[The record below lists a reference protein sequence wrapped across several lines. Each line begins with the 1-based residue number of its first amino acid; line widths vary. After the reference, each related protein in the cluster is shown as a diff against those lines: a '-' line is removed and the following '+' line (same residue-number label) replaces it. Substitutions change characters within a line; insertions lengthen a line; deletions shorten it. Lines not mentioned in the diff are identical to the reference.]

1 METIK
6 GKRNVHTGII
16 QKGIIMGKLES
27 IYPIAIENTKEKI
40 IQDMNYY
47 LESQETLPPFAAYVS
62 ERLSFIEQI
71 WLNVWLNKAS
81 NDVPRKEK
89 KVFLNER
96 GFVTEG
102 SDHKLI
108 NSMFRNELKSHRP
121 FDALTWMNEAFSN
134 KQADWEYRYKE
145 ARGNFFKRQEEQR
158 LAKQRWKIRVRL
170 QDEAIAYFEN
180 NSLVLYLH
188 VRSYIAGILAKD
200 LKNKPKFQYV
210 DPYLLEEK
218 LVEEGRFHATEY
230 LMVTDFFEE
239 LTGDIHSL
247 FDWGKNRFEYENYF
261 YRYER
266 LVSDLLVKIAPEKCL
281 NQLPVGL
288 HHDYLE
294 SYGERL
300 TAIALQDI
308 VRDELTDLSQA
319 CFDEL
324 QEEYVSD
331 LLNLE
336 GVPFDEAVHEEIFEK
351 DEANREIRKAEA
363 LAEQARKQAEE
374 QRMINDIIGK
384 AYTPSLGKRVSYIL
398 HIGETNTGKTHQ
410 ALQKMKEAQSGLYL
424 APLRLLALE
433 VFDKLNADGIPCSLK
448 TGEEEKLVPGATHT
462 SSTVEMF
469 HEKDYHEVIVI
480 DEAQMIADKDRGFAW
495 FRAITQANAKEVHII
510 GSKNIKVMLLNLLEE
525 AELELREYRRD
536 IPLEVE
542 QREFELKFT
551 KKGDAL
557 ICFSRRQVLETA
569 SRLKES
575 GHNVS
580 MIYGSM
586 PPENRKRQIELFNR
600 GETSVVVATDAIGMG
615 LNLPI
620 RRIVFLENEKF
631 DGTRRRRLTSQEIKQ
646 IAGRAGRKGIYD
658 TGKVAFTAE
667 IKIMNKL
674 LDQADE
680 PVQTFTIAP
689 TSAVFER
696 FQKYYRNMGTFFEM
710 WERFEPPKG
719 TKKASLS
726 EERELYELI
735 RGTETEARFS
745 LMDLYGFL
753 HIPFSAKEPSLIRQW
768 LETVEAIAESSDL
781 PEPIIKT
788 RNLEELE
795 LSYKAIGLHLLFLYR
810 MGQKT
815 EAVYW
820 ERIREEISEGVHD
833 QLKDEMLN
841 YQKKCKRCGK
851 KLPDDSRFHICDA
864 CYRRGHRKTH
874 RLH

>member
-1 METIK
+1 
-6 GKRNVHTGII
+6 
-16 QKGIIMGKLES
+16 MGKLEN
-27 IYPIAIENTKEKI
+27 IYPIAIENTKQKI
-40 IQDMNYY
+40 IQDMDFY
-47 LESQETLPPFAAYVS
+47 LENQEALPSYS
-62 ERLSFIEQI
+62 TYISDRMSYIEQI
-71 WLNVWLNKAS
+71 WINVWLSKAS

-89 KVFLNER
+89 RGFLNER

-108 NSMFRNELKSHRP
+108 NSLFRNELKSYRP
-121 FDALTWMNEAFSN
+121 FDVLTWIKITFSEN
-134 KQADWEYRYKE
+134 QEEWEERYKK
-145 ARGNFFKRQEEQR
+145 ARENFFKRQEEQR
-158 LAKQRWKIRVRL
+158 LANERWKVRERL
-170 QDEAIAYFEN
+170 QDEANTFFEKS
-180 NSLVLYLH
+180 SLLLYLH
-188 VRSYIAGILAKD
+188 VRYYIAEILVAD
-200 LKNKPKFQYV
+200 LQNKPKFQYV
-210 DPYLLEEK
+210 TPYMLEEQ
-218 LVEEGRFHATEY
+218 LVEAGLFESTEY

-247 FDWGKNRFEYENYF
+247 FDWGKNHYEYENYF

-266 LVSDLLVKIAPEKCL
+266 LISEFILGFAPKKFI
-281 NQLPVGL
+281 NHLPATL
-288 HHDYLE
+288 HHDFLE
-294 SYGERL
+294 AYREKL
-300 TAIALQDI
+300 TSGALQGML
-308 VRDELTDLSQA
+308 RDELADLSQA

-324 QEEYVSD
+324 QEEYLSD
-331 LLNLE
+331 LLKLAKT
-336 GVPFDEAVHEEIFEK
+336 PFNESLHQKIFEE
-351 DEANREIRKAEA
+351 DEENRERRKAEV
-363 LAEQARKQAEE
+363 LAELARRRAEE
-374 QRMINDIIGK
+374 ERIIEDIFGK
-384 AYTPSLGKRVSYIL
+384 AYTPSLGKRVRYVL

-410 ALQKMKEAQSGLYL
+410 ALKKMKAAESGLYL

-433 VFDKLNADGIPCSLK
+433 VFDKLNAEGVPCSLK
-448 TGEEEKLVPGATHT
+448 TGEEEKSVEGAKHF
-462 SSTVEMF
+462 SCTVEMF

-480 DEAQMIADKDRGFAW
+480 DEAQMIADKDRGFSW

-510 GSKNIKVMLLNLLEE
+510 GSRNIKMMLLNLLNG
-525 AELELREYRRD
+525 ANLELHEYTRD
-536 IPLEVE
+536 IPLEIE
-542 QREFELKFT
+542 PREFGLKYT

-569 SRLKES
+569 SRLQGS
-575 GHNVS
+575 GHSVS

-631 DGTRRRRLTSQEIKQ
+631 DGTRRRRLTSQEVKQ

-674 LDQADE
+674 LEQVDE

-696 FQKYYRNMGTFFEM
+696 FQKYYRHLGTFFEL
-710 WERFEPPKG
+710 WEKFEPPNG
-719 TKKASLS
+719 TKKASLT

-735 RGTETEARFS
+735 RDTEIEARFS

-753 HIPFSAKEPSLIRQW
+753 HLPFSAKEPRLIRQW
-768 LETVEAIAESSDL
+768 LETVEAIAESSNL
-781 PEPIIKT
+781 PDPIIKT

-810 MGQKT
+810 MGRRT
-815 EAVYW
+815 EAIYW
-820 ERIREEISEGVHD
+820 ERVREEISDGVHD
-833 QLKDEMLN
+833 QLKDEMIN

-851 KLPDDSRFHICDA
+851 KLPDSLRFQICDA
-864 CYRRGHRKTH
+864 CYHKGQRRTH
-874 RLH
+874 RSK

>member
-1 METIK
+1 
-6 GKRNVHTGII
+6 
-16 QKGIIMGKLES
+16 MGKLES

-40 IQDMNYY
+40 IQDMDFY
-47 LESQETLPPFAAYVS
+47 LENQETMPSYSAYIS
-62 ERLSFIEQI
+62 DRTTFIEQI
-71 WLNVWLNKAS
+71 WINVWINKAS

-89 KVFLNER
+89 KAFLSER

-108 NSMFRNELKSHRP
+108 NSMFRNELKKYRP
-121 FDALTWMNEAFSN
+121 FDSLTWIKKTFADNQE
-134 KQADWEYRYKE
+134 DWEKRYKN
-145 ARGNFFKRQEEQR
+145 AREKFFRRQEEQR
-158 LAKQRWKIRVRL
+158 LAKQRWKIRARL
-170 QDEAIAYFEN
+170 QEEANTFFEN
-180 NSLVLYLH
+180 NSLLLYLH
-188 VRSYIAGILAKD
+188 ARYYIAGILTKD

-210 DPYLLEEK
+210 DPYLLEEQ
-218 LVEEGRFHATEY
+218 LVEEGDFQAAEY

-247 FDWGKNRFEYENYF
+247 VGWGRNRYEYENYF
-261 YRYER
+261 FRYER
-266 LVSDLLVKIAPEKCL
+266 LVSDFIMKIAPDKYL
-281 NQLPVGL
+281 NNLSAAL
-288 HHDYLE
+288 HHDFLE

-300 TAIALQDI
+300 TVEALQGI
-308 VRDELTDLSQA
+308 LSDELADLSQS

-324 QEEYVSD
+324 QEEYLSD
-331 LLNLE
+331 LLKLE
-336 GVPFDEAVHEEIFEK
+336 GIPFNETLHEEIYEK
-351 DEANREIRKAEA
+351 DVENRERRKAEV
-363 LAEQARKQAEE
+363 LAEQARKLAEE

-384 AYTPSLGKRVSYIL
+384 AYTPSLGKKVRYVL
-398 HIGETNTGKTHQ
+398 HIGETNTGKTHK
-410 ALQKMKEAQSGLYL
+410 ALEKMKEAESGLYL

-433 VFDKLNADGIPCSLK
+433 VFDKLNADGVPCSLK
-448 TGEEEKLVPGATHT
+448 TGEEEKAVAGAKHV

-480 DEAQMIADKDRGFAW
+480 DEAQMIADKDRGFSW

-510 GSKNIKVMLLNLLEE
+510 GSNNIKKMLLNLLNE
-525 AELELREYRRD
+525 ADLELHEYRRE

-542 QREFELKFT
+542 QREFGLKYT

-658 TGKVAFTAE
+658 TGKVAFTAD

-674 LDQADE
+674 LEQVDE

-696 FQKYYRNMGTFFEM
+696 FQKYYRNLGTFFEM

-735 RGTETEARFS
+735 RDTEIEARFS

-768 LETVEAIAESSDL
+768 LETVEAIAENSDL
-781 PEPIIKT
+781 PEPVIKT

-810 MGQKT
+810 MGKRT

-820 ERIREEISEGVHD
+820 ERIREEISDGVHD

-851 KLPDDSRFHICDA
+851 RLPDDSRFQICDA
-864 CYRRGHRKTH
+864 CYHRGLRKTH
-874 RLH
+874 RFN

>member
-1 METIK
+1 M
-6 GKRNVHTGII
+6 
-16 QKGIIMGKLES
+16 KLA
-27 IYPIAIENTKEKI
+27 PDK
-40 IQDMNYY
+40 Y
-47 LESQETLPPFAAYVS
+47 LNHLSAA
-62 ERLSFIEQI
+62 
-71 WLNVWLNKAS
+71 
-81 NDVPRKEK
+81 
-89 KVFLNER
+89 
-96 GFVTEG
+96 
-102 SDHKLI
+102 
-108 NSMFRNELKSHRP
+108 
-121 FDALTWMNEAFSN
+121 
-134 KQADWEYRYKE
+134 
-145 ARGNFFKRQEEQR
+145 
-158 LAKQRWKIRVRL
+158 
-170 QDEAIAYFEN
+170 
-180 NSLVLYLH
+180 
-188 VRSYIAGILAKD
+188 
-200 LKNKPKFQYV
+200 
-210 DPYLLEEK
+210 
-218 LVEEGRFHATEY
+218 
-230 LMVTDFFEE
+230 
-239 LTGDIHSL
+239 
-247 FDWGKNRFEYENYF
+247 
-261 YRYER
+261 
-266 LVSDLLVKIAPEKCL
+266 
-281 NQLPVGL
+281 L
-288 HHDYLE
+288 HHDFLE

-300 TAIALQDI
+300 TDDALQGI
-308 VRDELTDLSQA
+308 LSDELADLSQS

-324 QEEYVSD
+324 QEEYLSD
-331 LLNLE
+331 LLKLE
-336 GVPFDEAVHEEIFEK
+336 GIPFNEILHEEIFEK
-351 DEANREIRKAEA
+351 DVENRERRKAEV
-363 LAEQARKQAEE
+363 LAEEARKRAEE
-374 QRMINDIIGK
+374 QRMIDDIIGK
-384 AYTPSLGKRVSYIL
+384 AYTPSLGKKVRYVL
-398 HIGETNTGKTHQ
+398 HIGETNTGKTHK
-410 ALQKMKEAQSGLYL
+410 ALEKMKQAESGMYL

-433 VFDKLNADGIPCSLK
+433 VFDKLNADGVPCSLK
-448 TGEEEKLVPGATHT
+448 TGEEEKAIEGAKHV

-480 DEAQMIADKDRGFAW
+480 DEAQMIADKDRGFSW

-510 GSKNIKVMLLNLLEE
+510 GSNNIKKMLLNLLNE
-525 AELELREYRRD
+525 ADLELHEYRRE

-542 QREFELKFT
+542 QREFGLKYT

-658 TGKVAFTAE
+658 TGKVAFTAD

-674 LDQADE
+674 LEQVDE

-696 FQKYYRNMGTFFEM
+696 FQTYYRNLGTFFEM

-735 RGTETEARFS
+735 RDTEIEARFS

-768 LETVEAIAESSDL
+768 LETVEAIAENSDL
-781 PEPIIKT
+781 PEPVIKT

-810 MGQKT
+810 MGKRT

-820 ERIREEISEGVHD
+820 ERIREEISDGVHD

-851 KLPDDSRFHICDA
+851 RLPDDSRFQICDA
-864 CYRRGHRKTH
+864 CYHRGLRKTH
-874 RLH
+874 RFN

>member
-1 METIK
+1 
-6 GKRNVHTGII
+6 
-16 QKGIIMGKLES
+16 MGKLEN
-27 IYPIAIENTKEKI
+27 IYPIAIENTKQKI
-40 IQDMNYY
+40 IQDMDFY
-47 LESQETLPPFAAYVS
+47 LENQETLPSYS
-62 ERLSFIEQI
+62 TYISDRMSYIEQI
-71 WLNVWLNKAS
+71 WINVWLSKAS

-89 KVFLNER
+89 RGFLNER

-108 NSMFRNELKSHRP
+108 NSLFRNELKSYRP
-121 FDALTWMNEAFSN
+121 FDVLTWIKITFSEN
-134 KQADWEYRYKE
+134 QEEWEERYKK
-145 ARGNFFKRQEEQR
+145 ARENFFKRQEEQR
-158 LAKQRWKIRVRL
+158 LANERWKVRERL
-170 QDEAIAYFEN
+170 QDEANTFFEKS
-180 NSLVLYLH
+180 SLLLYLH
-188 VRSYIAGILAKD
+188 VRYYIAEILVAD
-200 LKNKPKFQYV
+200 LQNKPKFQYV
-210 DPYLLEEK
+210 TPYMLEEQ
-218 LVEEGRFHATEY
+218 LVEAGLFESTEY

-247 FDWGKNRFEYENYF
+247 FDWGKNHYEYENYF

-266 LVSDLLVKIAPEKCL
+266 LISEFILGFAPKKFI
-281 NQLPVGL
+281 NHLPVTL
-288 HHDYLE
+288 HHDFLE
-294 SYGERL
+294 AYGEKL
-300 TAIALQDI
+300 TSGALQGML
-308 VRDELTDLSQA
+308 RDELADLSQA

-324 QEEYVSD
+324 QEEYLSD
-331 LLNLE
+331 LLKLAKT
-336 GVPFDEAVHEEIFEK
+336 PFNESLHQKIFEE
-351 DEANREIRKAEA
+351 DEENRERRKAEV
-363 LAEQARKQAEE
+363 LAEQARRQAEE
-374 QRMINDIIGK
+374 ERIIEDIFGK
-384 AYTPSLGKRVSYIL
+384 AYTPSLGKRVRYVL

-410 ALQKMKEAQSGLYL
+410 ALKKMKAAESGLYL

-433 VFDKLNADGIPCSLK
+433 VFDKLNAEGVPCSLK
-448 TGEEEKLVPGATHT
+448 TGEEEKSVEGAKHF
-462 SSTVEMF
+462 SCTVEMF

-480 DEAQMIADKDRGFAW
+480 DEAQMIADKDRGFSW

-510 GSKNIKVMLLNLLEE
+510 GSRNIKMMLLNLLNG
-525 AELELREYRRD
+525 ANLELHEYTRD
-536 IPLEVE
+536 IPLEIE
-542 QREFELKFT
+542 PREFGLKYT

-569 SRLKES
+569 SRLQGS
-575 GHNVS
+575 GHSVS

-631 DGTRRRRLTSQEIKQ
+631 DGTRRRRLTSQEVKQ

-674 LDQADE
+674 LEQVDE

-696 FQKYYRNMGTFFEM
+696 FQKYYRHLGTFFEL
-710 WERFEPPKG
+710 WEKFEPPNG
-719 TKKASLS
+719 TKKASLT

-735 RGTETEARFS
+735 RDTEIEARFS

-753 HIPFSAKEPSLIRQW
+753 HLPFSAKEPRLIRQW
-768 LETVEAIAESSDL
+768 LETVEAIAESSNL
-781 PEPIIKT
+781 PDPIIKT

-810 MGQKT
+810 MGRRT
-815 EAVYW
+815 EAIYW
-820 ERIREEISEGVHD
+820 ERVREEISDGVHD
-833 QLKDEMLN
+833 QLKDEMIN

-851 KLPDDSRFHICDA
+851 KLPDSLRFQICDA
-864 CYRRGHRKTH
+864 CYHKGQRRTH
-874 RLH
+874 RPK

>member
-1 METIK
+1 
-6 GKRNVHTGII
+6 
-16 QKGIIMGKLES
+16 MGKLEN
-27 IYPIAIENTKEKI
+27 IYPIAIENTKQKI
-40 IQDMNYY
+40 IQDMDFY
-47 LESQETLPPFAAYVS
+47 LENQEALPSYS
-62 ERLSFIEQI
+62 TYISDRMSYIEQI
-71 WLNVWLNKAS
+71 WINVWLSKAS

-89 KVFLNER
+89 RGFLNER

-108 NSMFRNELKSHRP
+108 NSLFRNELKSYRP
-121 FDALTWMNEAFSN
+121 FDVLTWIKITFSEN
-134 KQADWEYRYKE
+134 QEEWEERYKK
-145 ARGNFFKRQEEQR
+145 ARENFFKRQEEQR
-158 LAKQRWKIRVRL
+158 LANERWKVRERL
-170 QDEAIAYFEN
+170 QDEANTFFEKS
-180 NSLVLYLH
+180 SLLLYLH
-188 VRSYIAGILAKD
+188 VRYYIAEILVAD
-200 LKNKPKFQYV
+200 LQNKPKFQYV
-210 DPYLLEEK
+210 TPYMLEEQ
-218 LVEEGRFHATEY
+218 LVEAGLFESTEY

-247 FDWGKNRFEYENYF
+247 FDWGKNHYEYENYF

-266 LVSDLLVKIAPEKCL
+266 LISEFILGFAPKKFI
-281 NQLPVGL
+281 NHLPATL
-288 HHDYLE
+288 HHDFLE
-294 SYGERL
+294 AYGEKL
-300 TAIALQDI
+300 TSGALQGML
-308 VRDELTDLSQA
+308 RDELADLSQA

-324 QEEYVSD
+324 QEEYLSD
-331 LLNLE
+331 LLKLAKT
-336 GVPFDEAVHEEIFEK
+336 PFNESLHQKIFEE
-351 DEANREIRKAEA
+351 DEENRERRKAEV
-363 LAEQARKQAEE
+363 LAEQARRRAEE
-374 QRMINDIIGK
+374 ERIIEDIFGK
-384 AYTPSLGKRVSYIL
+384 AYTPSLGKRVRYVL

-410 ALQKMKEAQSGLYL
+410 ALKKMKAAESGLYL

-433 VFDKLNADGIPCSLK
+433 VFDKLNAEGVPCSLK
-448 TGEEEKLVPGATHT
+448 TGEEEKSVEGAKHF
-462 SSTVEMF
+462 SCTVEMF

-480 DEAQMIADKDRGFAW
+480 DEAQMIADKDRGFSW

-510 GSKNIKVMLLNLLEE
+510 GSRNIKMMLLNLLNG
-525 AELELREYRRD
+525 ANLELHEYTRD
-536 IPLEVE
+536 IPLEIE
-542 QREFELKFT
+542 PREFGLKYT

-569 SRLKES
+569 SRLQGS
-575 GHNVS
+575 GHSVS

-631 DGTRRRRLTSQEIKQ
+631 DGTRRRRLTSQEVKQ

-674 LDQADE
+674 LEQVDE

-696 FQKYYRNMGTFFEM
+696 FQKYYRHLGTFFEL
-710 WERFEPPKG
+710 WEKFEPPNG
-719 TKKASLS
+719 TKKASLT

-735 RGTETEARFS
+735 RDTEIEARFS

-753 HIPFSAKEPSLIRQW
+753 HLPFSAKEPRLIRQW
-768 LETVEAIAESSDL
+768 LETVEAIAESSNL
-781 PEPIIKT
+781 PDPIIKT

-810 MGQKT
+810 MGRRT
-815 EAVYW
+815 EAIYW
-820 ERIREEISEGVHD
+820 ERVREEISDGVHD
-833 QLKDEMLN
+833 QLKDEMIN

-851 KLPDDSRFHICDA
+851 KLPDSLRFQICDA
-864 CYRRGHRKTH
+864 CYHKGQRRTH
-874 RLH
+874 RSK